1 MPVSDWGKQ
10 TGTGE
15 ENRHKCSRSRA
26 TAVWSQGALWSKN
39 CNPRRMSCPE
49 ARQVSHW
56 LWVFWRWGLLKAQAS
71 LDEGALIRQGQPP
84 AKRAG
89 VSTLKPPSP
98 ASVSRAAPSNG
109 WPSPSHKAFTSSVYF
124 SLRSHHQFLHSL
136 TLSGFLQAFAGLC
149 CSTGCFLCSE
159 SLFPLVSVCCSS
171 NHRFGWS

>member
-98 ASVSRAAPSNG
+98 ASVSRAAPIPLTQGFYLQCLLQSALP
-109 WPSPSHKAFTSSVYF
+109 PSVFAFPDLIRLSS
-124 SLRSHHQFLHSL
+124 SLCRPLLFHRLFLV
-136 TLSGFLQAFAGLC
+136 FRKP
-149 CSTGCFLCSE
+149 
-159 SLFPLVSVCCSS
+159 LFPCFCLLL
-171 NHRFGWS
+171 F